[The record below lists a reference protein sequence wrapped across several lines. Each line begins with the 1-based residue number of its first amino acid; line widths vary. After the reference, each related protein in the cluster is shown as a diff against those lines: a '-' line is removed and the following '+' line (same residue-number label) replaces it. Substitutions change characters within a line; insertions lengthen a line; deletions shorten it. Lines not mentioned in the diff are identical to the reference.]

1 MQAPG
6 LFCELKYK
14 DQYIA
19 NLRLALPVV
28 LAQLGQVLVQ
38 VADNVMVGRYGGEDP
53 VPLAAV
59 SFGGSVWFL
68 LFIAAIGFSAG
79 ITPLVGEL
87 YAQGDRQRPAMLL
100 QNGVVFY
107 TLVGVTA
114 MVLLLAFEPVLFMLG
129 QPQSVVEASL
139 TYYRLLACCI
149 PFIMLF
155 GAFKQ
160 FLEGVGNTRAVMV
173 MLLAA
178 NMLNIFLNWVFIYGR
193 LGAPE
198 YGAAGAGVATLLSRI
213 VLPAMVIVYFMRRPH
228 YRIYMRGFS
237 PVRVSR
243 TALAQ
248 LTRMGLPIALQMFL
262 ETAAFVGTGIMM
274 GWFGEVAISAN
285 QITTSLANCAFMIV
299 MSVGAATTIRV
310 SHCYGLRDFA
320 TLSRA
325 VHASYHLGL
334 VWNAFTAAV
343 FILFRHEIPYIFTA
357 NTEVAE
363 LTSRLLIFVAL
374 FQLSDGV
381 QNISVGTLRGIQDVR
396 IIMPI
401 AFLAYIVL
409 NLPLGY
415 LLGFVWG
422 MGPEGLILGFTFGLT
437 AAGALMMARIKLK
450 TARLRRSARV

>member
-1 MQAPG
+1 MIRKFLA
-6 LFCELKYK
+6 YK
-14 DQYIA
+14 EQYIE

-59 SFGGSVWFL
+59 SFGGAVWFL

-87 YAQGDRQRPAMLL
+87 YAQGDRVRSARLL

-107 TLVGVTA
+107 TMVGVTA
-114 MVLLLAFEPVLFMLG
+114 MAALLAFEPVMFMLG
-129 QPQSVVEASL
+129 QPHSVVVESL
-139 TYYRLLACCI
+139 PYYRLMACGI

-178 NMLNIFLNWVFIYGR
+178 NLLNIFLNWVFIYGR

-198 YGAAGAGVATLLSRI
+198 YGAAGAGMATLLSRM
-213 VLPAMVIVYFMRRPH
+213 VLPVMAVVYFMRRPH
-228 YRIYMRGFS
+228 YRLYMRGFS
-237 PVRVSR
+237 PLRISR
-243 TALAQ
+243 EALAS
-248 LTRMGLPIALQMFL
+248 LTRMGAPIAMQMFL
-262 ETAAFVGTGIMM
+262 ESSAFIATGIMM
-274 GWFGEVAISAN
+274 GWFGEVAIGAN
-285 QITTSLANCAFMIV
+285 QITITLANCAFMIV
-299 MSVGAATTIRV
+299 MSVGAAATIRV
-310 SHCYGLRDFA
+310 SHCYGVRDID
-320 TLSRA
+320 TLSQT

-334 VWNAFTAAV
+334 VWNLFTAAV
-343 FILFRHEIPYIFTA
+343 FIIFRHEIPYIFTA

-374 FQLSDGV
+374 FQLSDGL

-401 AFLAYIVL
+401 AFMAYIVL
-409 NLPLGY
+409 NLPVGY
-415 LLGFVWG
+415 LFGFVWG
-422 MGPEGLILGFTFGLT
+422 MGPEGLILGYTFGLT
-437 AAGALMMARIKLK
+437 TAAVLMMTRIKRKIAL
-450 TARLRRSARV
+450 LRKKQ